1 MKEPVKP
8 KESKPVIKEKADAKP
23 VTTTTKAKVK
33 PDDNVFTYHYILST
47 PEQREAIDLTKH
59 KAKLQEIITGFF
71 SKRLI
76 SLEIQKDGYILTL
89 KDSFPVGDKRMLG
102 RLISTNSGLKQY
114 VRTVSYNNKQDS
126 SGQLFKFKKPD
137 SNKTAEKATV

>member
-1 MKEPVKP
+1 MSTAVAKHIGERSDSCLLGVKYSH
-8 KESKPVIKEKADAKP
+8 SKCM
-23 VTTTTKAKVK
+23 TT
-33 PDDNVFTYHYILST
+33 VFYHYILST

-137 SNKTAEKATV
+137 STKTAEKTTV

>member
-1 MKEPVKP
+1 MIDNHMSTAVAKHIGERSDSCLLGVKHCH
-8 KESKPVIKEKADAKP
+8 SKRM
-23 VTTTTKAKVK
+23 TT
-33 PDDNVFTYHYILST
+33 VFYHYILST

-137 SNKTAEKATV
+137 STKTAEKTTV